1 MSYKDILEIAKSKE
15 IDAIMLLVA
24 TEVEFQLQNYIYNQ
38 KITKDE
44 AEKIYENLCD
54 EVENAYLKS
63 EKYSIENLSLGAC
76 LLVIE
81 DKVDV
86 KSISKNDI
94 YDKVDEF

>member
-24 TEVEFQLQNYIYNQ
+24 TEVEFQLQNYIRNQ

-44 AEKIYENLCD
+44 AEKVYENLCD
-54 EVENAYLKS
+54 EVEKAYLKS

-76 LLVIE
+76 VLVIE
-81 DKVDV
+81 DKMDV

>member
-24 TEVEFQLQNYIYNQ
+24 TEVEFQLQNYIRNQ
-38 KITKDE
+38 KITIDE
-44 AEKIYENLCD
+44 AEKVYENLCD

-76 LLVIE
+76 VLVIE
-81 DKVDV
+81 DKMDV

>member
-24 TEVEFQLQNYIYNQ
+24 TEVEFQLQNYIRNQ
-38 KITKDE
+38 KITIDE
-44 AEKIYENLCD
+44 AEKVYENLCD

-76 LLVIE
+76 VLVIE
-81 DKVDV
+81 DKIDV

>member
-24 TEVEFQLQNYIYNQ
+24 TEVEFQLQNYIRNQ
-38 KITKDE
+38 KITIDE
-44 AEKIYENLCD
+44 AEKVYENLCD

-76 LLVIE
+76 VLVRE
-81 DKVDV
+81 DNIDV
-86 KSISKNDI
+86 KSI
-94 YDKVDEF
+94 

>member
-24 TEVEFQLQNYIYNQ
+24 TEVEFQLQNYIRNQ

-44 AEKIYENLCD
+44 AEKVYENLCD

-76 LLVIE
+76 VLVIE
-81 DKVDV
+81 DKMDV